1 MKNNDKASISLKKI
15 VCISIILIFLLSV
28 GVMAGNVKVNNVK
41 IVLSSGY
48 EMDVLTTK
56 TSVKDILDENHIVLL
71 EDEKVT
77 PDTSEELS
85 DNNTIIISKE
95 SENVEISD
103 KRIEKSS
110 DSNNRRCIRIIILQL
125 LKK

>member
-28 GVMAGNVKVNNVK
+28 GVMAGNVKVKNVK

-48 EMDVLTTK
+48 EMEVLTTK
-56 TSVKDILDENHIVLL
+56 TSVKDILDEKHIVLL

-77 PDTSEELS
+77 PNASEELS

-95 SENVEISD
+95 EENVEIS
-103 KRIEKSS
+103 
-110 DSNNRRCIRIIILQL
+110 
-125 LKK
+125 